1 MKFSEINMIDLILVV
16 ILSLSL
22 LFSLYLGDIST
33 TNQLIAG
40 LLGYL
45 GAKHTNSESKLL
57 SNQNNIKKEDDKN
70 STS

>member
-1 MKFSEINMIDLILVV
+1 MRFSEINMIDLILVV

-22 LFSLYLGDIST
+22 LFSLYLGDVST

-45 GAKHTNSESKLL
+45 GAKHTNNDNKLL
-57 SNQNNIKKEDDKN
+57 SSETTIKKEDDKN

>member
-1 MKFSEINMIDLILVV
+1 MIDLILVV

-22 LFSLYLGDIST
+22 LFSLYLGDTST

-45 GAKHTNSESKLL
+45 GAKHTNSENKLL
-57 SNQNNIKKEDDKN
+57 SNQNSIKKEDDKN